1 MTQTQ
6 LIQFNRIINIFH
18 KCTQLQFSG
27 QVNIRDTKKNNWIFY
42 YQLGKLVWATEGTHI
57 YRRLRRN
64 LADKC
69 HHLDINSINFSGVD
83 LSVDY
88 WDFLIIENLYK
99 TQKITNEQINNII
112 EKTIFEVTC
121 DLAQKTNSSSF
132 FCEQNQDVQLEF
144 PVISTSVD
152 ILFQQIQLFWNG
164 WSEAGLENFHPN
176 LSPVLRN
183 PDLLRRQVSP
193 IVYNNF
199 ERLINGQ
206 YTLWDLAAKM
216 KQSVV
221 SVARSLLPFIQK
233 GITELIEIGD
243 LPLAV
248 FKVNNQSTNSPVPV
262 INRKVP
268 LIACVDDS
276 PQVCKILERI
286 ITANG
291 MRFIAIQDPIQAL
304 PILIENKPDLII
316 LDLIMPVVNGYEV
329 CSQLRST
336 SLFAKTPVVVLT
348 GSDGVFDRVRA
359 KVFGATEFITKPI
372 DSDKVIGMVKKYLPT
387 EAKVGKPYH
396 LAFSY

>member
-1 MTQTQ
+1 MTQSQ
-6 LIQFNRIINIFH
+6 LIQFNRIINIFK

-27 QVNIRDTKKNNWIFY
+27 QINIRDTKKNKWIFY
-42 YQLGKLVWATEGTHI
+42 YQLGKLVWATESTHI
-57 YRRLRRN
+57 HRRLRRN
-64 LADKC
+64 LVDNC
-69 HHLDINSINFSGVD
+69 HDLDINSINFYDVD
-83 LSVDY
+83 ISVDY

-132 FCEQNQDVQLEF
+132 FCEQNQDTQLEA
-144 PVISTSVD
+144 PIISTSIN
-152 ILFQQIQLFWNG
+152 ILFQQIKDFWNG

-183 PDLLRRQVSP
+183 PDLLRRQVNS

-206 YTLWDLAAKM
+206 HTLWDLAAKM
-216 KQSVV
+216 KQNVV
-221 SVARSLLPFIQK
+221 SVTRSLRPFMQK

-243 LPLAV
+243 LPLAIS
-248 FKVNNQSTNSPVPV
+248 KANHQSSYSRV
-262 INRKVP
+262 ISKNAP
-268 LIACVDDS
+268 LIACIDDS

-291 MRFIAIQDPIQAL
+291 MRFIGIQDAVKAL
-304 PILIENKPDLII
+304 PVLIESKPDLIF
-316 LDLIMPVVNGYEV
+316 LDLIMPVINGYEL

-336 SLFAKTPVVVLT
+336 SLFAKTPVIVLT
-348 GSDGVFDRVRA
+348 GSDGVFDRVRS

-372 DSDKVIGMVKKYLPT
+372 DSDKVIGIVNRYLQDEP
-387 EAKVGKPYH
+387 KLGKPYN

>member
-1 MTQTQ
+1 MTQPQ
-6 LIQFNRIINIFH
+6 LIQFDRIINIFQ

-27 QVNIRDTKKNNWIFY
+27 QVNIKDTKKNNWTFY
-42 YQLGKLVWATEGTHI
+42 YQLGKLVWATEGAHT

-64 LADKC
+64 IAEES
-69 HHLDINSINFSGVD
+69 HHIDINSINFSSID
-83 LSVDY
+83 ISVDY

-99 TQKITNEQINNII
+99 TQKITDEQITNVIK
-112 EKTIFEVTC
+112 KTIFEVTC

-132 FCEQNQDVQLEF
+132 FCEQSQDIKLES
-144 PVISTSVD
+144 PVIATSGNK
-152 ILFQQIQLFWNG
+152 IFTEIKTFWNG
-164 WSEAGLENFHPN
+164 WSESGLEDFHPN
-176 LSPVLRN
+176 LSPILRN

-193 IVYNNF
+193 IVYTNF

-221 SVARSLLPFIQK
+221 SVARSLLPFIHK

-248 FKVNNQSTNSPVPV
+248 AQVNHQSNHSRV
-262 INRKVP
+262 ISKNAP

-291 MRFIAIQDPIQAL
+291 MRFIAIQDPVKAL
-304 PILIENKPDLII
+304 PILIENKPDLIF
-316 LDLIMPVVNGYEV
+316 LDLIMPVINGYEL

-348 GSDGVFDRVRA
+348 GSDGVFDRVRS

-372 DSDKVIGMVKKYLPT
+372 DSDKVIGMVKKHLLT
-387 EAKVGKPYH
+387 EPKVGKPYH